1 MGLVQRMTTGEAA
14 KLLDAKGYLK
24 SRYQAMI
31 GTKIAGRVERM
42 CVEEGMKV
50 KKGDTLAVIEH
61 NDLKAMLASRE
72 AQTLAHRGRAGRSPG
87 RPLGE
92 GARGSAS
99 RPGSSLSRASRRRN
113 PRKRRPGTR
122 RRPRGSRPWKPPSS

>member
-1 MGLVQRMTTGEAA
+1 MQRKTTGGSA

-31 GTKIAGRVERM
+31 GTKIPGRVEKM

-72 AQTLAHRGRAGRSPG
+72 AQALRTAAELEEARADLWEKEREDRRVS
-87 RPLGE
+87 RLY
-92 GARGSAS
+92 AQQSATPEES
-99 RPGSSLSRASRRRN
+99 EKA
-113 PRKRRPGTR
+113 RPGTR
-122 RRPRGSRPWKPPSS
+122 KRPPGRGPRSRASS